1 MSWPARLW
9 RWICLWFPFG
19 VLWPNKPR
27 HYREMLR
34 VAWINRGRW
43 GYAWRIL
50 RHGVCD
56 GCSLGPRGLRDDVI
70 PGIHVCLT
78 RLGLL
83 ELNTLRPMAA
93 GVWEEAAALEKLG
106 NRGLQALGR
115 LPYPL
120 LRRNGDKGFKRISW
134 EEAETLSAQALRE
147 VKPERMGF
155 FATSR
160 GLYNEAYYAFQKLAR
175 AAGTNNVDSCARLCH
190 AASVAGLKD
199 TIGVG
204 APTIELKD
212 FIGADLVIMF
222 GTNLPY
228 NQPVSTKYLHYAR
241 QAGTRFL
248 VVNPAREPL
257 LDRYWVPSV
266 PMSALFGTVLCDDF
280 FGVRVGGDIAFI
292 HGVLKELIA
301 RGALDEAFIREHT
314 EGFETLVAHV
324 NGLSWAEVEAGA
336 GLPRA
341 EMARFADWY
350 AKAKTAV
357 IVYSMGL
364 TQHRFGVDNVKAVV
378 NLALSRGMI
387 GRPKCGILPIRGH
400 SGVQGT
406 SEVGLD
412 PDKYCTGEPVGPE
425 AARKLGEL
433 WKTEVPTTKGLRAAH
448 VIEAAGQGGIDLLYS
463 VGGNYLETL
472 PDPDYVRGAL
482 GQIKY
487 RIHQDIVLNNQQLV
501 PPALPDGWLLLLPAA
516 TRYET
521 PGGITATSTE
531 RRIRYSPEI
540 PGPRVGEAKPEWEI
554 PNSNRPTRF
563 RRTPLRLRDHT
574 RNSRRDGAHRAAV
587 PGHPGAE
594 GRGPMGPVGR
604 TPALR
609 GGEVQDQLGQGA
621 LLGAAVPARRRPGGA
636 LLPDD
641 QARQAVQ
648 QHRPAQLRLD
658 DWESAAQHG
667 VLLGGRRR
675 SAGAAGGRRGAAA
688 VHDRGVCRQLPG
700 GADPGGHA
708 AGLLAR
714 VQRAARAPLRS
725 GLGRAGLRRPG
736 VGGARLCRGRLE
748 VTPLRRPPGRPTD
761 RSRTP
766 GRRPWARGSA
776 SA

>member
-1 MSWPARLW
+1 VSWPKRLW
-9 RWICLWFPFG
+9 LWICLRFPFG

-83 ELNTLRPMAA
+83 ELNTLRPMQD
-93 GVWEEAAALEKLG
+93 GVWEDAAALEKLG

-120 LRRNGDKGFKRISW
+120 LRRQGEKGFKRVSW

-147 VKPERMGF
+147 VVPDRMGF

-160 GLYNEAYYAFQKLAR
+160 GLYNEAYYTFQKLAR

-212 FIGADLVIMF
+212 LIGADLVIMF

-228 NQPVSTKYLHYAR
+228 NQPVSTKYLHYGR

-266 PMSALFGTVLCDDF
+266 PISALFGTVLCDDF

-292 HGVLKELIA
+292 YGVLKELVE
-301 RGALDEAFIREHT
+301 RGAMDADFVRDHT
-314 EGFETLVAHV
+314 EGFETLAAHV
-324 NGLSWAEVEAGA
+324 KGLSWAEIEAGA

-341 EMARFADWY
+341 DMARFADWY

-364 TQHRFGVDNVKAVV
+364 TQHRFGVDNVKAIVD
-378 NLALSRGMI
+378 LALARGMI

-412 PDKYCTGEPVGPE
+412 PDKYCTGEPVGAE
-425 AARKLGEL
+425 AAKRLGEL
-433 WKTEVPTTKGLRAAH
+433 WKTDVPIGKGLRAAH

-472 PDPDYVRGAL
+472 PDPDYVRSAL

-487 RIHQDIVLNNQQLV
+487 RIHQDIVLNVQQLV
-501 PPALPDGWLLLLPAA
+501 PPALPDSWLLLLPAA

-521 PGGITATSTE
+521 PGGITSTSTE

-554 PNSNRPTRF
+554 PSRLGRRAFPERPHLFTWENVQEVRNEMERTVPLYQGIRGLRTEGQWVQWGGPRLCADGKFKTTSGRARFSVVPFPPVDVPEGRFYLTTRRGKQFNSIVLHSSDSTIGNAQRNTVFFSVADADRLGL
-563 RRTPLRLRDHT
+563 RAGDAVRLRSPT
-574 RNSRRDGAHRAAV
+574 GEFAGSCRVAPIREGTLQAYWPECNGLLERRFDPV
-587 PGHPGAE
+587 SAE
-594 GRGPMGPVGR
+594 PDYSALVSVERGP
-604 TPALR
+604 A
-609 GGEVQDQLGQGA
+609 E
-621 LLGAAVPARRRPGGA
+621 ARRR
-636 LLPDD
+636 
-641 QARQAVQ
+641 
-648 QHRPAQLRLD
+648 
-658 DWESAAQHG
+658 
-667 VLLGGRRR
+667 
-675 SAGAAGGRRGAAA
+675 
-688 VHDRGVCRQLPG
+688 
-700 GADPGGHA
+700 
-708 AGLLAR
+708 
-714 VQRAARAPLRS
+714 
-725 GLGRAGLRRPG
+725 
-736 VGGARLCRGRLE
+736 
-748 VTPLRRPPGRPTD
+748 
-761 RSRTP
+761 
-766 GRRPWARGSA
+766 
-776 SA
+776 